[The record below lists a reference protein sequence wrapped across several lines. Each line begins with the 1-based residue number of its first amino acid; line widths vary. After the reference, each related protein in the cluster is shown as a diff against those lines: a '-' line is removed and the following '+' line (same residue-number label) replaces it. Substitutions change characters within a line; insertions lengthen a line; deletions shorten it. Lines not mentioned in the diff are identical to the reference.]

1 MTIAGPLQEKNARR
15 APLSRKILLSSTIF
29 IVVLIGMII
38 VISMLYL
45 VEFNKISTMGIQ
57 IDELKKVRDNIIVEN
72 EVWNMRIASL
82 KSLDVIQN
90 QEIIRKMVN
99 INEVEFLE
107 SEEKEK

>member
-1 MTIAGPLQEKNARR
+1 MTIAGPLHEKNIRR

-38 VISMLYL
+38 TISMLYL

-82 KSLDVIQN
+82 KSLDVIQT
-90 QEIIRKMVN
+90 QEIIKKMVN